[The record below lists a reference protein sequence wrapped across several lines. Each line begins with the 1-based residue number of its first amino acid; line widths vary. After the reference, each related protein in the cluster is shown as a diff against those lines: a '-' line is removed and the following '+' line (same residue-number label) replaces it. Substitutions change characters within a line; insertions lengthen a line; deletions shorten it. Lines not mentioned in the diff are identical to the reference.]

1 MQSEYSGI
9 KELEALTDIVQSTDW
24 RAYVRLLELHSQWL
38 QKQVN
43 ICLRKH
49 EDRLACEWL
58 AKMDECDRMADI
70 MKNRIKQLHEQQGE
84 K

>member
-1 MQSEYSGI
+1 MQSDYSEP
-9 KELEALTDIVQSTDW
+9 KEFEALQDIIQSTDW
-24 RAYVRLLELHSQWL
+24 RAYVRLLDVHSAWL

-49 EDRLACEWL
+49 EDRSASEWL

-70 MKNRIKQLHEQQGE
+70 MKTRIKQLREQQEG